1 MLARAAFPAS
11 IAFSEPLP
19 RSTHSATHC
28 SLHRPAASANGGAWC
43 DKMAQTSPMVVG
55 SETTAEDAAG
65 GGAGAAQDPIDE
77 GRGTARPP
85 RLLGGMRPP
94 PRTQGRQEA
103 QGWRR
108 TGLPAPTGGPD
119 GRRTAGWAEGDAE
132 DVAPDGALCAP
143 EPTFVRA
150 RTCSSVYSNPVYGAS

>member
-19 RSTHSATHC
+19 RATHC

-55 SETTAEDAAG
+55 SETAAEDAAG
-65 GGAGAAQDPIDE
+65 GGAGAAQGDPIDE
-77 GRGTARPP
+77 GRGTARPL
-85 RLLGGMRPP
+85 RLLGEMRPP
-94 PRTQGRQEA
+94 PRPQGRREA

-108 TGLPAPTGGPD
+108 TGLPAPTGGHD
-119 GRRTAGWAEGDAE
+119 GRRTAGWAEGDAG
-132 DVAPDGALCAP
+132 DVASDGARSIPAP
-143 EPTFVRA
+143 QDSQQDPRA
-150 RTCSSVYSNPVYGAS
+150 GELEKSIPI